1 MSKTAY
7 IVGGYGSAGSGQIAY
22 RIAQILHTHFN
33 YHCVIVTTNSQQ
45 SYDTSCAIF
54 EHPICFDSVE
64 ITELATLVQPQDL
77 LISNPANSHHFL
89 GGRLICRKIMYVQA
103 YTSFTILDGFFDDY
117 VAVSHFV
124 HRFLKFEYGIDS
136 TIIPPFARAEYVPK
150 NLIPWQERPPYKIM
164 VMGKNFFHELLQ
176 MFHDT
181 MAKKYP
187 YIHFEFTEVER
198 FSKTQPELLQLMA
211 EHRYFMQLSPCEGF
225 GLTPLEAMACGC
237 VTLGFHGN
245 GSLDYLRP
253 LRHKKLDFLYQYNSG
268 MVAYPQMDKLCNNVA
283 HLLTHSDAAQKV
295 SSRGNSLIYQFSVE
309 NFDRNWINY
318 FNNFLNLQ

>member
-22 RIAQILHTHFN
+22 RIAWILHTHFD
-33 YHCVIVTTNSQQ
+33 YHCVIVTTDSRQ

-64 ITELATLVQPQDL
+64 ITELAMLVQPQDL

-89 GGRLICRKIMYVQA
+89 GGRLTCRKIMYVQA
-103 YTSFTILDGFFDDY
+103 YTSFTILDGFFDNY

-124 HRFLKFEYGIDS
+124 HHFLRFEYGINAA
-136 TIIPPFARAEYVPK
+136 IIPPFARAECVPK
-150 NLIPWQERPPYKIM
+150 NLIPWQERPPHKIM
-164 VMGKNFFHELLQ
+164 VMGKLFFAELLQ
-176 MFHDT
+176 LFRDR

-187 YIHFEFTEVER
+187 HIPIELNLIER

-253 LRHKKLDFLYQYNSG
+253 LHHKNLDFLYQHNSG

-283 HLLTHSDAAQKV
+283 YLLSHSETAKRI
-295 SSRGNSLIYQFSVE
+295 SSRGNSLIHQFSVE
-309 NFDRNWINY
+309 NFDHNWVNY
-318 FNNFLNLQ
+318 FNNFLNSQ

>member
-1 MSKTAY
+1 MSKVAY
-7 IVGGYGSAGSGQIAY
+7 IVGGYSHTGSGYVAY
-22 RIAQILHTHFN
+22 RIAQLLHNHFD
-33 YHCVIVTTNSQQ
+33 YQCVIVAAQPNQTYENSV
-45 SYDTSCAIF
+45 SYF
-54 EHPICFDSVE
+54 NHPNDYCSIQ
-64 ITELATLVQPQDL
+64 IQELAHRVTPKDL
-77 LISNPANSHHFL
+77 LISNPANSHRFF
-89 GGRLICRKIMYVQA
+89 GGLSCCKIMYVQS
-103 YTSFTILDGFFDDY
+103 YTTFNILDGFFDSY

-124 HRFLKFEYGIDS
+124 RRFLQFEYGIKAPV
-136 TIIPPFARAEYVPK
+136 IPPFTRAEYVPK
-150 NLIPWQERPPYKIM
+150 NLTPWEERPPYKIM
-164 VMGKNFFHELLQ
+164 VMGKLFFAELLQ
-176 MFHDT
+176 LFRDT

-187 YIHFEFTEVER
+187 HVHFEFTEVER

-283 HLLTHSDAAQKV
+283 YLLTHPDAAQKI
-295 SSRGNSLIYQFSVE
+295 SGRGNSLIYQFSVE

-318 FNNFLNLQ
+318 FNNFLNSQ